1 MKNLSLKE
9 AKTRPR
15 SHSQVNDGARVK
27 APSPEAQSCAT
38 CLVSSSLGASKR
50 RGLQRH
56 PTVTPGGRSIAPAP
70 RRGRGPASRQLH
82 HSGHRLYGDDD
93 VEETPSLC
101 FMLLG
106 DRGPRAPASLC
117 GGARRRRRHRPPPKW
132 SEAPRSADGPEG
144 SLPHPPA
151 ARAPATSPRGQA
163 PCGTASS
170 VRLLLSA
177 PSPSFPPGVW
187 RDTNPPA
194 ARGAGTAS
202 QGAGLW
208 LQTLSSQVT
217 NNTMSPGNE
226 FVSNKEVSGED
237 EGAGPC
243 HGRCGSASAGI
254 LGGRPPLGR
263 PHARAP

>member
-1 MKNLSLKE
+1 MDTGFTAT
-9 AKTRPR
+9 AK
-15 SHSQVNDGARVK
+15 
-27 APSPEAQSCAT
+27 
-38 CLVSSSLGASKR
+38 KR
-50 RGLQRH
+50 
-56 PTVTPGGRSIAPAP
+56 
-70 RRGRGPASRQLH
+70 
-82 HSGHRLYGDDD
+82 
-93 VEETPSLC
+93 LC
-101 FMLLG
+101 FVLLG

-117 GGARRRRRHRPPPKW
+117 GGVRCRRRHRPPPKW

-187 RDTNPPA
+187 RDTNPQPHE
-194 ARGAGTAS
+194 GAGTAS

-208 LQTLSSQVT
+208 LQTLNSQVT

-226 FVSNKEVSGED
+226 FRFQQRG
-237 EGAGPC
+237 
-243 HGRCGSASAGI
+243 
-254 LGGRPPLGR
+254 LGR
-263 PHARAP
+263 GRGRWPLSWAMRVGLSGDPGGSSAPRQAARMCSLTSVIEPLISQTSALGPRRRKMQLLSGTPTQGAETML